1 MYNLWGVISKKL
13 LRIGGGGG
21 GRFENLLSFLKMAG
35 TSLTG
40 NKQPAPVPLDE
51 NVVENGSVNI
61 VNSLKLFFRDDIR
74 SREKEEY
81 ERCNECHE
89 KNQES

>member
-1 MYNLWGVISKKL
+1 MKNWGP
-13 LRIGGGGG
+13 

-51 NVVENGSVNI
+51 NVVENGCVNI
-61 VNSLKLFFRDDIR
+61 AVIIIR
-74 SREKEEY
+74 FSTV
-81 ERCNECHE
+81 
-89 KNQES
+89 